1 MTKIIKNFSEFQ
13 RIDEAGVM
21 DFLSGLV
28 GSGSTA
34 FKNVIAGKVSDY
46 LFRFFGVKP
55 DSIFG
60 NVLRNF
66 AETVD
71 VSDLYDLI
79 IKGKG
84 SISAKTLAPKLT
96 DVTMETLIDLGV
108 DGIATR
114 LGIVDKGGWIY
125 RTMKEMYENEAKK
138 PDFREKIN
146 SFWVTAL
153 TSIAGDSTT
162 SIMGKSGK
170 NPFQLTASEKRA
182 LSSDSTVQQAAE
194 KSGMNMDTLL
204 KQITGGATN
213 PSGAMATVGGQ

>member
-13 RIDEAGVM
+13 RIDEGGVM
-21 DFLSGLV
+21 DFFSGLI

-34 FKNVIAGKVSDY
+34 FKNVIVGKVSDY
-46 LFRFFGVKP
+46 LFGFFGVKP

-84 SISAKTLAPKLT
+84 SITAKTLAPKLT
-96 DVTMETLIDLGV
+96 DVTMETLTELGIDGL
-108 DGIATR
+108 ATR
-114 LGIVDKGGWIY
+114 LGIEDKGGWIY
-125 RTMKEMYENEAKK
+125 RTMQEMISNQSKQ

-153 TSIAGDSTT
+153 TSIAGDSTVR
-162 SIMGKSGK
+162 IGGKSGK
-170 NPFQLTASEKRA
+170 NPFQLTSSEKRA